1 MKYTRV
7 KTENIS
13 LVTAEKAMKYSGIV
27 ICLAII
33 IGAVMHVGMHLY
45 TDFMSLT
52 FVLGGAVGFALL
64 KNEMADMPRN
74 FGDGAV
80 FFGWL
85 GLLIGLV
92 AIAGNAFGAW
102 GSVEK
107 MGPALAVSIL
117 PLFYGY
123 IVRLIC
129 MTVGKANPAE

>member
-1 MKYTRV
+1 MKY
-7 KTENIS
+7 
-13 LVTAEKAMKYSGIV
+13 AGIV

-33 IGAVMHVGMHLY
+33 LGAVIHVGMHFY
-45 TDFMSLT
+45 TDVMSLM

-64 KNEMADMPRN
+64 KNETADMQRN

-80 FFGWL
+80 YFGWL
-85 GLLIGLV
+85 GLLVGLV

-107 MGPALAVSIL
+107 MGPALAVSML

>member
-1 MKYTRV
+1 MKY
-7 KTENIS
+7 
-13 LVTAEKAMKYSGIV
+13 AGIV

-33 IGAVMHVGMHLY
+33 LGAVMHVGMHFY

-64 KNEMADMPRN
+64 KNEIADMPRN

-80 FFGWL
+80 YFGWL
-85 GLLIGLV
+85 GLLVGLV

-107 MGPALAVSIL
+107 MGPALAVSML

>member
-1 MKYTRV
+1 MKY
-7 KTENIS
+7 
-13 LVTAEKAMKYSGIV
+13 AGIA

-33 IGAVMHVGMHLY
+33 LGAVSHVGFHFY
-45 TDFMSLT
+45 NDFMSLT

-64 KNEMADMPRN
+64 KNETSEMPRN

-80 FFGWL
+80 YFGWL
-85 GLLIGLV
+85 GLLVGLV

-107 MGPALAVSIL
+107 MGPALAVSML

-123 IVRLIC
+123 TVRLIC
-129 MTVGKANPAE
+129 MAVGKAKPAG

>member
-1 MKYTRV
+1 MKY
-7 KTENIS
+7 
-13 LVTAEKAMKYSGIV
+13 AGIA

-33 IGAVMHVGMHLY
+33 FGAVAHVGIHLY
-45 TDFMSLT
+45 TDFMSMT

-64 KNEMADMPRN
+64 KNETSEMPRN

-80 FFGWL
+80 YFGWL
-85 GLLIGLV
+85 GLLVGLV

-107 MGPALAVSIL
+107 MGPALAVSML

-129 MTVGKANPAE
+129 MTVGKAKPAE

>member
-1 MKYTRV
+1 MKY
-7 KTENIS
+7 
-13 LVTAEKAMKYSGIV
+13 AGII

-33 IGAVMHVGMHLY
+33 LGAVSNVGIHLY
-45 TDFMSLT
+45 NDIMSMT

-64 KNEMADMPRN
+64 KGETAEMPRN

-80 FFGWL
+80 YFGWL
-85 GLLIGLV
+85 GFLVGLV

-107 MGPALAVSIL
+107 MGPALAVSML

-123 IVRLIC
+123 VVRLIC
-129 MTVGKANPAE
+129 MAVGKTKPVE

>member
-1 MKYTRV
+1 MKREET
-7 KTENIS
+7 I
-13 LVTAEKAMKYSGIV
+13 KYAGIT

-33 IGAVMHVGMHLY
+33 LGAISHVGFHVY

-52 FVLGGAVGFALL
+52 FVLGGALGFALL

-80 FFGWL
+80 YFGWL
-85 GLLIGLV
+85 GLLVGLV

-107 MGPALAVSIL
+107 MRPAVAVSML

-123 IVRLIC
+123 TVRLIC
-129 MTVGKANPAE
+129 MVVVKAKPAE

>member
-1 MKYTRV
+1 MKY
-7 KTENIS
+7 
-13 LVTAEKAMKYSGIV
+13 AGIA

-33 IGAVMHVGMHLY
+33 FVAVAQVGTDLY
-45 TDFMSLT
+45 NDFMSMT

-64 KNEMADMPRN
+64 KNETSEMPRN

-80 FFGWL
+80 YFGWL
-85 GLLIGLV
+85 GLLVGLV

-107 MGPALAVSIL
+107 MGPALAVSML

-123 IVRLIC
+123 TVRLIC
-129 MTVGKANPAE
+129 MVFGNEKPAK